1 MAGWTLMRSPRS
13 MVRLAIMPKPFPG
26 IGATMNGGSRLSFG
40 EAVTFS
46 RLEEKAGNPAITRA
60 IEGFVTMET
69 PRPS

>member
-1 MAGWTLMRSPRS
+1 
-13 MVRLAIMPKPFPG
+13 
-26 IGATMNGGSRLSFG
+26 MNGGSRLSFG